1 MAFIEWQDE
10 YNTYLPRI
18 DQQHQALVTMINE
31 LQQALQEGRDHEEI
45 GRVINGL
52 VDYTIG
58 HFREEEEIMARLA
71 PSFLDNH
78 CKFHQAFT
86 EWISD
91 QLVKWGL
98 GEPVDTSHLLEYLRW
113 WLLDHI
119 VCEDGAWAK
128 AAMKSSAPAAARK

>member
-1 MAFIEWQDE
+1 MAFIEWKNE

-18 DQQHQALVTMINE
+18 DQQHQALVKMIND
-31 LQQALQEGRDHEEI
+31 LQAALEEGKDHEEI

-58 HFREEEEIMARLA
+58 HFHEEEDVMAKLA
-71 PSFLDNH
+71 PSFLENH
-78 CKFHQAFT
+78 SRYHQAFV

-98 GEPVDTSHLLEYLRW
+98 GEPVDTSYLLEYLRW

-119 VCEDGAWAK
+119 VCEDGKWAK
-128 AAMKSSAPAAARK
+128 EALKSAAPVSAPK